1 MTQTSHDTIK
11 TLCNWLRRRVC
22 SLGRLC
28 QCFPPNQELDARRG
42 GKQRT
47 TARDGNKLSVSVC
60 RLLPMSITSV
70 IQRTFLCENRHVSSP
85 VRELCKAADTCDYRL
100 KALINPLHH
109 FTHTGFGCSYS
120 CIDFL
125 FLFYFKSQ
133 FLEAQAKNNTLF
145 TQILASAKWEATAEL
160 VAKCFNLDLQTHIK
174 KAKSRTALLAKPWKV
189 LHTSPPSQAA
199 AELFAIKLR

>member
-1 MTQTSHDTIK
+1 MRH
-11 TLCNWLRRRVC
+11 
-22 SLGRLC
+22 
-28 QCFPPNQELDARRG
+28 G

-85 VRELCKAADTCDYRL
+85 VRELCKAAGTCDHRL
-100 KALINPLHH
+100 KALSNPLHH

-160 VAKCFNLDLQTHIK
+160 VAKCFNLDPQTNALKRPRAEQPSWHSPGRCFILHLPPRLLLSSLQLNSGSTKRNQK
-174 KAKSRTALLAKPWKV
+174 KL
-189 LHTSPPSQAA
+189 PS
-199 AELFAIKLR
+199 EIVFTVSLPSE